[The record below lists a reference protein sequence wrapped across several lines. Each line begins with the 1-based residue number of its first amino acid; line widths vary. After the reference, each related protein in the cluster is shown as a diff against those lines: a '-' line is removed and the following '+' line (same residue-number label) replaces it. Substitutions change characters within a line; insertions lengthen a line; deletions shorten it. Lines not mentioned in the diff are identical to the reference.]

1 MLDLKV
7 QPIRSYRSADRGLC
21 WIIPAL
27 VEGNCTVLVSAYGPS
42 RRVAARALRRAKATE
57 CVNGV
62 GIRHVDPTLLGW
74 PVEQVEW
81 VNRTRKRADTRNEE
95 ARKYSANVP
104 TGQSYSLRK

>member
-1 MLDLKV
+1 VLDLKV

-62 GIRHVDPTLLGW
+62 DIRHVDPTLLGW